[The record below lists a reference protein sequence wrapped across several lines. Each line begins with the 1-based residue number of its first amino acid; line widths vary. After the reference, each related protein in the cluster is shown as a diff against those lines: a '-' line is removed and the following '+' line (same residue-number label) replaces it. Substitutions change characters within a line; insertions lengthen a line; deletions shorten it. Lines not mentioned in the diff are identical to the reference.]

1 MSSSERRRDS
11 DLRVR
16 VYSYTHTHLLQHLPF
31 VWTFSVT
38 NYESTE
44 GLSCLTHHW
53 GKVKNITS
61 IWKLVKAPRPRS
73 YVKTFSGK
81 LFPLPQS
88 SPQVHGET
96 FLEPPQ
102 SSMTTKLHQ
111 DIFCKALYP
120 LRTSPQSSTTTWNL
134 FKVH

>member
-11 DLRVR
+11 DLWVR
-16 VYSYTHTHLLQHLPF
+16 VYSYTHTHLLQRLPF

-44 GLSCLTHHW
+44 GLSCLKHHW

-61 IWKLVKAPRPRS
+61 SWKLVKTPRPRS
-73 YVKTFSGK
+73 YVKTLSGK
-81 LFPLPQS
+81 LFPLRVLLKAPHQHGTVLRL
-88 SPQVHGET
+88 QVHEET

-102 SSMTTKLHQ
+102 GSMTTKLRQ
-111 DIFCKALYP
+111 DIVCKALDP
-120 LRTSPQSSTTTWNL
+120 LL
-134 FKVH
+134 KFL